1 MLEAQNAEGF
11 GISVPGSVMGKCLD
25 VDSDVTQSGKRQNEG
40 TALMI
45 FGQ

>member
-25 VDSDVTQSGKRQNEG
+25 VDVTQSGKRQNEG